1 MIYYP
6 LLNSLFR
13 ENLRNIDQ
21 KIKDVFFSQSMGSFS
36 SACKFSTFWVEPK
49 TYDLN
54 EGLAHT
60 NIVAIII
67 GKIAT

>member
-13 ENLRNIDQ
+13 ENLRNIEQ

-49 TYDLN
+49 TYAL
-54 EGLAHT
+54 
-60 NIVAIII
+60 
-67 GKIAT
+67 K

>member
-1 MIYYP
+1 MSHS
-6 LLNSLFR
+6 LNFR
-13 ENLRNIDQ
+13 KKRLMIDQ
-21 KIKDVFFSQSMGSFS
+21 KIKDVFLSQSMGSFS